1 MIDSIPGAG
10 DILGDPHALPEHRGG
25 TKPQPGVSPDAFD
38 PPAAS
43 GIGPNPN
50 HPMDEP
56 SEAES
61 DTVRQEAQRLVERAG
76 GIERAIELIRSLDD
90 NR

>member
-1 MIDSIPGAG
+1 
-10 DILGDPHALPEHRGG
+10 
-25 TKPQPGVSPDAFD
+25 
-38 PPAAS
+38 
-43 GIGPNPN
+43 
-50 HPMDEP
+50 MDEP